1 MTPASSHR
9 PTMSDPAA
17 HRPTVATFGATYVY
31 PGAEGDAG
39 TRDPGSGGIRFISFA
54 PGGTSGAAAPGPR
67 GGGASGFIAWPRG
80 ARAGAA
86 TDERMD
92 HIGGWKVRLTIPGPT
107 FTYQDASGA

>member
-1 MTPASSHR
+1 
-9 PTMSDPAA
+9 MSDPAA

-54 PGGTSGAAAPGPR
+54 PGGTSGAA
-67 GGGASGFIAWPRG
+67 
-80 ARAGAA
+80 

>member
-9 PTMSDPAA
+9 PTMTDPAA
-17 HRPTVATFGATYVY
+17 HRPTVGTFGATYVY

-54 PGGTSGAAAPGPR
+54 PGGTSGAA
-67 GGGASGFIAWPRG
+67 
-80 ARAGAA
+80 